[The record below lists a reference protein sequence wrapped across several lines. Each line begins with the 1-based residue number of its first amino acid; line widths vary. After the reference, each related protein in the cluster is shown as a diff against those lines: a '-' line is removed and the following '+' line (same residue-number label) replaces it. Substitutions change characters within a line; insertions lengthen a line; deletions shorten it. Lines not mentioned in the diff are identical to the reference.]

1 MSGETTQQRVQLHPA
16 QLRCTTLT
24 TYYNNLFLLRTPIAI
39 NGQLA
44 EIGCSMGTG
53 TCELTLNCRYPS
65 VRIAMDSISAELIP
79 ILKKTGVHEVTNFW
93 CDGEVPLFGIAFSS
107 QYGLKKLLRC
117 TEKVQAEL
125 ASTLSRMFT
134 EKHRADTLSR
144 AVQIEVPQEA
154 IGDPTTLNEPLEVA
168 VSTQAT
174 QKSFKQAELR
184 VPILPVIVHSE
195 VFQITPDPV
204 KAQAQLVKVTIENYM
219 TCMALWKESEVFDFM
234 SLFRLNRVDLR
245 KLLPQ
250 GTVSC
255 VCHQWSGSARKGT

>member
-117 TEKVQAEL
+117 TETVQAEL

-134 EKHRADTLSR
+134 EKHRADTIQLASR
-144 AVQIEVPQEA
+144 AAQIEVPLEA
-154 IGDPTTLNEPLEVA
+154 IGEPETLIPVA
-168 VSTQAT
+168 VGMEAT
-174 QKSFKQAELR
+174 QQLIKPTQSQP
-184 VPILPVIVHSE
+184 PIPVIAHFE

-219 TCMALWKESEVFDFM
+219 TCMTLWKESEVFDFM
-234 SLFRLNRVDLR
+234 SLF
-245 KLLPQ
+245 
-250 GTVSC
+250 
-255 VCHQWSGSARKGT
+255 